1 MSVLSI
7 ISSIIKEI
15 KSPAFKI
22 ESDDEDP
29 KTGLIFF
36 WVKIE
41 NKSVHPMKKDPIE
54 LLREARS
61 KNCFSKKDYDWIID
75 VMLENQKRLIE
86 NKFKKNFSLI
96 KHQFSE
102 QLEEPLVVYKDLTN
116 KIYIKPAKEIYSS
129 IEKLKKFNSEDS
141 ACIGNIVGSH
151 EAEQEYRLRNQCK
164 NSNVIKFDTSLLSR

>member
-102 QLEEPLVVYKDLTN
+102 QLEV
-116 KIYIKPAKEIYSS
+116 
-129 IEKLKKFNSEDS
+129 
-141 ACIGNIVGSH
+141 IGNSKGRRIEFV
-151 EAEQEYRLRNQCK
+151 Q
-164 NSNVIKFDTSLLSR
+164 

>member
-1 MSVLSI
+1 MSLLSI

-86 NKFKKNFSLI
+86 NKFKKKFSLI

-116 KIYIKPAKEIYSS
+116 KIYIKTAKEIYSS

-164 NSNVIKFDTSLLSR
+164 NSNVIKFDTSLLPH